1 MAPDLSEKLLGIDID
16 DADDGQRGNADG
28 TDEDQEEL
36 AQFLFVALG
45 AQRFAVPVAAVR
57 TLAEVPDGL
66 TRVPR
71 APPAIEGM
79 MDLRGEITAVI
90 DPLVHFPNIAPEERT
105 GSQRLLVLDRP
116 ADQQSA
122 ALRVDEVLGVETV
135 PERDVLDE
143 TTVAD
148 GPLSG
153 DALEHPLIVALVE
166 QEHERHQPVAT
177 PNRRAEVGLET
188 DAEHDAGGT
197 ALSGPSG
204 ALGDAT
210 ADVGQQFALE
220 GEESGAADETTGGD
234 DPSGGDPTGAD
245 GSEPTREVVVE
256 ATPVIDVDTLLLASG
271 QRE

>member
-36 AQFLFVALG
+36 AQFVFVAIG

-57 TLAEVPDGL
+57 TLTEVPDGL

-71 APPAIEGM
+71 APAAIEGM

-90 DPLVHFPNIAPEERT
+90 DPLVHFPDIAPEDRT

-122 ALRVDEVLGVETV
+122 AIRVDEVLGVETV
-135 PERDVLDE
+135 PETDVLDE

-153 DALEHPLIVALVE
+153 DALEHPLIVALVA
-166 QEHERHQPVAT
+166 QEHEPRQPIAT
-177 PNRRAEVGLET
+177 PNRAAEVGLET
-188 DAEHDAGGT
+188 DAEHDAGAGP
-197 ALSGPSG
+197 SGPSG
-204 ALGDAT
+204 VLGDAT
-210 ADVGQQFALE
+210 DDVGQQFALE
-220 GEESGAADETTGGD
+220 GEESGAADGTNGGD
-234 DPSGGDPTGAD
+234 DPSSGDDPTGTD
-245 GSEPTREVVVE
+245 GSEPAREVVVE
-256 ATPVIDVDTLLLASG
+256 ATPVIDVDNLLLASG